1 MLDLVRFLAD
11 FNHQGFYSFG
21 VPKRMDD
28 FPWFPFSYIKSGD
41 QQYKTPDLSE
51 RMTYLTEDQ
60 QHSICWLRNLIEDE
74 LLGDL
79 RKSMMFNDAWNGV
92 AQNVQGFHNDFDP
105 YSPEYT
111 ASLNVYLDESGE
123 QTGGL
128 LQFSQDGETVLGEV
142 YPKKGEVIILN
153 QTRAWLHR
161 VTPTTQ
167 KRRMISFKLALLD
180 LVPNI
185 EMRNS

>member
-21 VPKRMDD
+21 VPEGMKYFQSYPFDD
-28 FPWFPFSYIKSGD
+28 IKSGD
-41 QQYKTPDLSE
+41 RQYKTPDLSE
-51 RMTYLTEDQ
+51 RIEYLTDIQ
-60 QHSICWLRNLIEDE
+60 HHSICGLRRLIEQELLFDIRNL
-74 LLGDL
+74 
-79 RKSMMFNDAWNGV
+79 MMFNDAWNGV
-92 AQNVQGFHNDFDP
+92 AKNVQGFHNDFDP
-105 YSPEYT
+105 YSPQYT
-111 ASLNVYLDESGE
+111 ASLNVYLDESNE

-128 LQFSQDGETVLGEV
+128 LQFSQDGETVLGEI
-142 YPKKGEVIILN
+142 YPKKHEIIILN

>member
-11 FNHQGFYSFG
+11 FNCQGFYSFG
-21 VPKRMDD
+21 VPEGMKR
-28 FPWFPFSYIKSGD
+28 FPSFPFDDLKYGD
-41 QQYKTPDLSE
+41 RQYETPDLGE
-51 RMTYLTEDQ
+51 RMKYLDEDQ
-60 QHSICWLRNLIEDE
+60 HHAICWLRRMIEDD

-79 RKSMMFNDAWNGV
+79 QKRMMFNDAWNGV
-92 AQNVQGFHNDFDP
+92 AENVQGFHNDFDP

-111 ASLNVYLDESGE
+111 TSLNVYLDESTE
-123 QTGGL
+123 ETGGL

-142 YPKKGEVIILN
+142 YPKKHEIIILN
-153 QTRAWLHR
+153 QTRQWLHR
-161 VTPTTQ
+161 VTPSTK